1 LSFPPLPNSAAKMGA
16 VESKVPDEFHALPKK
31 LQAAY
36 QSMFKRLT
44 ATGTSD
50 DVALLE
56 LIAIFCAVEDP
67 DAFVSGVD
75 LDGDGRV
82 TRQEIEKVMRLV
94 GASKR
99 DAHRAARAV
108 LAAADVD
115 QSGSLNGVELGVFA
129 TPKKIRSAVAAG
141 ALVMDVREVVDGV
154 ENPDV
159 VPGSL
164 SLPYVHEDEGLSFE
178 TAFKQHPILVY
189 SSDGKDARGAV
200 ARLQALGFVNAVNAF
215 NGLHVNDAI
224 KDGPSAQELSALETA
239 ETELLAAKDAY
250 SRAARIAAKASVVI
264 AEAKHKAHVAGAE
277 AARISALVNPG
288 AGEE

>member
-1 LSFPPLPNSAAKMGA
+1 MGA
-16 VESKVPDEFHALPKK
+16 TESKAPDEFHALPQK

-36 QSMFKRLT
+36 RSMFKRLT
-44 ATGTSD
+44 ASGTSE

-67 DAFVSGVD
+67 DAFISGVD

-82 TRQEIEKVMRLV
+82 SRQEIEKVMRQA

-108 LAAADVD
+108 VAAADVD
-115 QSGSLNGVELGVFA
+115 RSGALDGVELGVFA
-129 TPKKIRSAVAAG
+129 TPKKIRAELAAG
-141 ALVMDVREVVDGV
+141 ALVMDVREVVKGV

-164 SLPYVHEDEGLSFE
+164 SMPYVHEDEGLSFE

-200 ARLQALGFVNAVNAF
+200 ARLKALGFVNAVNAF
-215 NGLHVNDAI
+215 NGRHINDALRE
-224 KDGPSAQELSALETA
+224 GPSAQELSTLETA
-239 ETELLAAKDAY
+239 ETELLAARDAY
-250 SRAARIAAKASVVI
+250 SRAARIAAKASAVM
-264 AEAKHKAHVAGAE
+264 AEAKHKAHAAGAE
-277 AARISALVNPG
+277 AAHISALLHPAD
-288 AGEE
+288 AGNE